1 MSDNKLNHEI
11 PQDIAVNLNIKST
24 DLSIPDENNSIAK
37 ETKKAEPEKEKKE
50 KKNVP
55 PSMSESSRIYAYIT
69 KASKINYTIDS
80 LIQKILSGEKQYDLS
95 KIVSAYEL
103 AESYHHN
110 QKRESG
116 EPYITHPL
124 AVAYILLELGMDT
137 DTICAALLH
146 DVVEDTDCTL
156 EELQKKF
163 GADVAMLVNGVTKL
177 GKVEIFTKEEQKA
190 ENIRKILLAMSED
203 IRVIIIKLADRL
215 HNMRTL
221 NFCRDEK
228 RRTIAHE
235 TMNIYAPIAHRLG
248 IRSIKD
254 ELEDLAFYY
263 LDPYAYEDIEEQMA
277 MRKESREALV
287 ESIKEK
293 IHKRLEKDFD
303 PVPTIEGRVKS
314 NYGIYKKV
322 YRDGKEIDQI
332 YDRYAVRIIVNTV
345 TECYNVLGIIH
356 DMFKPIPNRFKD
368 YISTP
373 KPNMYQSLH
382 TTVIGR
388 EGIPFEVQIRTWDMH
403 RTAEYGIAAH
413 WKYKEGINS
422 RSKDDN
428 RLAWIR
434 QIIESQKESNDVEE
448 IVRAIKND
456 LAPEDVFAFTP
467 KGDMIT
473 LPAGSTVIDFAYAIH
488 TQVGHK
494 MCGAKADKKMVS
506 YDYQIKTGEIIEILT
521 TNVAGHGPSRSWLNI
536 AKTNEA
542 KSKIRSWF
550 KKERREENIF
560 EGRNAL
566 EREFRRYNL
575 RVPEE
580 ELEDFL
586 KLDMKRHNCETIDD
600 FFAAIGYGGVQLSKV
615 MQRLKAEYNK
625 KYGEKPIEPIEEI
638 KPKVSKNSSGVVVDG
653 INDCVIKF
661 AQCCNP
667 LPGDEIV
674 GFITRGHG
682 ISVHKCDCA
691 NYKSQK
697 DDPAYEGRWIP
708 VHWENTEKPTGYF
721 KTTLDIIAVDRIGL
735 LADVSS
741 TLAMINI
748 YIYESS
754 SRELKNGNAMLT
766 VTLSIAGMD
775 QLNSVISKLQKIKNV
790 ISVERSG
797 K

>member
-1 MSDNKLNHEI
+1 MD
-11 PQDIAVNLNIKST
+11 DIEKDYLIES
-24 DLSIPDENNSIAK
+24 
-37 ETKKAEPEKEKKE
+37 KAE
-50 KKNVP
+50 
-55 PSMSESSRIYAYIT
+55 
-69 KASKINYTIDS
+69 YTVDA
-80 LIQKILSGEKQYDLS
+80 LIQKILDGEKQYDLS

-103 AESYHHN
+103 ADKYHKG

-146 DVVEDTDCTL
+146 DVVEDTECTL
-156 EELQKKF
+156 DELQKQF
-163 GADVAMLVNGVTKL
+163 GTDVAMLVNGVTKL
-177 GKVEIFTKEEQKA
+177 EKVEIFTKDEQKA

-228 RRTIAHE
+228 RRVIAHE

-254 ELEDLAFYY
+254 ELEDVAFYY
-263 LDPYAYEDIEEQMA
+263 LDPYAYAEIEKQMKL
-277 MRKESREALV
+277 RRESRDQLV
-287 ESIKEK
+287 EDIKEK
-293 IHKRLEKDFD
+293 IRLRLLQEYD
-303 PVPTIEGRVKS
+303 PVPQIEGRVKS

-332 YDRYAVRIIVNTV
+332 YDRYAVRIIVNSV

-388 EGIPFEVQIRTWDMH
+388 QGIPFEVQIRTWEMH

-413 WKYKEGINS
+413 WKYKEGVRGS
-422 RSKDDN
+422 SKDDN

-434 QIIESQKESNDVEE
+434 QIIESQQESNDVEE

-473 LPAGSTVIDFAYAIH
+473 LPMGSTVIDFAYAIH
-488 TQVGHK
+488 TQVGHR

-521 TNVAGHGPSRSWLNI
+521 TNVEGHGPSRSWLNI
-536 AKTNEA
+536 CKTNEA

-560 EGRNAL
+560 EGRTAL
-566 EREFRRYNL
+566 EREFRRNMIK
-575 RVPEE
+575 VPED

-586 KLDMKRHNCETIDD
+586 RLDMHRHNCETLDD

-615 MQRLKAEYNK
+615 IQRLKAEYNK
-625 KYGEKPIEPIEEI
+625 KYGEKVTAEITEDI
-638 KPKVSKNSSGVVVDG
+638 KPQRSKNSSGVIVDG
-653 INDCVIKF
+653 IDDCVIKF

-667 LPGDEIV
+667 LPGDEII

-682 ISVHKCDCA
+682 ISVHKCDCI
-691 NYKSQK
+691 NYQLQK
-697 DDPAYEGRWIP
+697 DKPEAEPRWIP
-708 VHWENTEKPTGYF
+708 VKWAETKDSNGYF

-741 TLAMINI
+741 ALAMINI
-748 YIYESS
+748 YIHEST
-754 SRELKNGNAMLT
+754 SRELKNGNAILS

-775 QLNSVISKLQKIKNV
+775 QLNGVIQKIKKIKNV